1 MLKIIFMGTP
11 DFAVGALDTIYK
23 SEHQILTVITAPDKP
38 SGRGQRISS
47 SPVKKY
53 AEAKGLPILQPTNL
67 KDDSFIK
74 EIENLAPDLIVVV
87 AFRMLPEKL
96 WKLPKFG
103 TINLHA
109 SLLPDYRGAAPINW
123 AIINGETKTGLTTFF
138 INEIIDS
145 GNIILQKEI
154 EILDNDNFETLHNKL
169 IDLGENVI
177 LDTLSIIEKNKIHAK
192 EQIFDKEKNKP
203 APKLNKENTRINWN
217 SKACDIHNLVR
228 GLSPIPGAWT
238 KIIINDLEHV
248 LKIFKTNYQNDK
260 ITHETVGKIIIKDKK
275 TISIVCKDGTLNILK
290 LQLSGRKIMT
300 SDEFLRGY
308 SNILKDNFLK

>member
-23 SEHQILTVITAPDKP
+23 SEHQILAAVTAPDKP
-38 SGRGQRISS
+38 SGRGQKISS

-53 AEAKGLPILQPTNL
+53 AEEKGLPILQPTNL

-74 EIENLAPDLIVVV
+74 TIKDFNPDLIVVV
-87 AFRMLPEKL
+87 AFRMLPEVL

-123 AIINGETKTGLTTFF
+123 AIINGETNTGLTTFF
-138 INEIIDS
+138 INEVIDS

-154 EILDNDNFETLHNKL
+154 EICDNDNFETLHNKL
-169 IDLGENVI
+169 MDLSYGII
-177 LDTLSIIEKNKIHAK
+177 LDTLSIIEKKEIQAK
-192 EQIFDKEKNKP
+192 KQIFDNEKNKP

-217 SKACDIHNLVR
+217 SNAFDIHNLVR

-238 KIIINDLEHV
+238 KIFINDLEHV
-248 LKIFKTNYQNDK
+248 LKILETKYQNDK
-260 ITHETVGKIIIKDKK
+260 ISHETAGKIIIRDKN
-275 TISIVCKDGTLNILK
+275 TISVVCKNGTLNILK
-290 LQLSGRKIMT
+290 LQLSGRKVMT